1 MKGKRQLPEGAVVKF
16 RHRRERS
23 KPKGQVPEMGEL
35 PTLAAKGGVT
45 SCVLILPGGVEIYGT
60 AQCNSKENYSKRLGR
75 DISLGRAL
83 AQAEKEH
90 PELFKT
96 K

>member
-1 MKGKRQLPEGAVVKF
+1 MKGKRQVPEGAVVKF
-16 RHRRERS
+16 QHRRERS
-23 KPKGQVPEMGEL
+23 FKGTVLE
-35 PTLAAKGGVT
+35 AKGGVT
-45 SCVLILPGGVEIYGT
+45 SCVLILPGGVEVYGT

-90 PELFKT
+90 PELFKAKQEVT
-96 K
+96 T